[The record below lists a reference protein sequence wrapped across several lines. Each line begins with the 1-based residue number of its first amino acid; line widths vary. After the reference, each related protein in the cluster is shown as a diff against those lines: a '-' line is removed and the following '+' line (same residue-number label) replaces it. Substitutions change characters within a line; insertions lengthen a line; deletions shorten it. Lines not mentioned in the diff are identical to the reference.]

1 MKSLIICMKDY
12 FFSVELECKI
22 IITDVLKIL
31 GLCIL
36 PQINNLC
43 LGFGDHK
50 NSTNSCYLPL
60 PLYKGSLSLTFI
72 FLLIWRL
79 VSNVTVT
86 IDWSLPLNLLFEP
99 SFIACEYGLNQWYLF
114 FLNVQGDEHNWQK
127 HKSGRCQIVWWFQ
140 WSSHRSF
147 KVTVLSLEKLF
158 IVYSTFLPKVF
169 IWVKSY
175 WSHITGMWCPPNPIW
190 RGLIML
196 VKFKVKVI
204 VISVYLVKRTNAVKE
219 HQLLANWNVWFWRN

>member
-1 MKSLIICMKDY
+1 MEISVKCNSNNRLIFASKFAFWTIFHCMW
-12 FFSVELECKI
+12 
-22 IITDVLKIL
+22 
-31 GLCIL
+31 
-36 PQINNLC
+36 
-43 LGFGDHK
+43 
-50 NSTNSCYLPL
+50 
-60 PLYKGSLSLTFI
+60 
-72 FLLIWRL
+72 IWAE
-79 VSNVTVT
+79 SM
-86 IDWSLPLNLLFEP
+86 IS
-99 SFIACEYGLNQWYLF
+99 F

-127 HKSGRCQIVWWFQ
+127 HNKSGRCQIVWWFQ